1 MIFSSTNTL
10 KGITAT
16 KGEIVMTQTSDT
28 KDKFDRLVEVVLD
41 LESKVL
47 ELESDIYNMKREQV
61 ETKRSIEQLRFRLD
75 IIEPKDKTIHF

>member
-1 MIFSSTNTL
+1 M
-10 KGITAT
+10 T
-16 KGEIVMTQTSDT
+16 KSSDT

-47 ELESDIYNMKREQV
+47 ELESDIYDMKREQV
-61 ETKRSIEQLRFRLD
+61 EMKRSSEQLRFRLD

>member
-1 MIFSSTNTL
+1 
-10 KGITAT
+10 
-16 KGEIVMTQTSDT
+16 MTQTSDT